1 MSRILATVPFGFLLL
16 LAAAPVAADE
26 VIFLNG
32 DRLTGKVVSA
42 AGGKLVIKTDAA
54 GEVTIDLA
62 KVKTFST
69 DAPVQVKVGDK
80 PPVTTPVTAGPDG
93 QVQIAPGGTAPPQTL
108 PISQV
113 AAIYPF
119 PPEWKGSLAL
129 NGLLTR
135 GNSETEQLGFRFGIG
150 KRWEDDRFT
159 AGAEYTYGRQRDP
172 DTDEQST
179 SVDYGAIFAKWDHF
193 FTQKFYGYLS
203 AKAERDGVAELEYRF
218 TPSVG
223 VGYQWFE
230 GPTFNLSTEVGLAYV
245 YEKFEHQN
253 ANDFLGPRLAYHVDW
268 TPVSPLKLYHNLEYL
283 PSFQDFSGDFLLNL
297 DAGLRVTVWKSFFTD
312 FRFEY
317 RYDSTPASGRKKDD
331 TRFVLGVGWEF

>member
-1 MSRILATVPFGFLLL
+1 MSRILATVLLCSLLL

-93 QVQIAPGGTAPPQTL
+93 QVQIAPGGTAPPQPL

-119 PPEWKGSLAL
+119 PPEWNGSLAL

-172 DTDEQST
+172 DTDEHST

-193 FTQKFYGYLS
+193 FTQKFYGYLTT
-203 AKAERDGVAELEYRF
+203 KASR
-218 TPSVG
+218 
-223 VGYQWFE
+223 
-230 GPTFNLSTEVGLAYV
+230 
-245 YEKFEHQN
+245 
-253 ANDFLGPRLAYHVDW
+253 
-268 TPVSPLKLYHNLEYL
+268 
-283 PSFQDFSGDFLLNL
+283 SGHLL
-297 DAGLRVTVWKSFFTD
+297 
-312 FRFEY
+312 
-317 RYDSTPASGRKKDD
+317 
-331 TRFVLGVGWEF
+331 